1 MDIGSIFGTSPA
13 VPQTPAVDMPAA
25 AQPTLVNPPAASSL
39 LTPSAMPG
47 AVPVTP
53 QVTHRR
59 FGDSIGT
66 RKAIYDSVLNAARAF
81 APATNNQYTLGLQN
95 VDYDG
100 RDNFTK
106 AEQKKAILSGSTLGR
121 SLRGDWV
128 LTDPTGAEV
137 SRKRALLA
145 RVPHMTERGT
155 FIVNGSEYSL
165 AHQMRLR
172 PGIYTRQQENGEIE
186 AHVNVKSGR
195 AHKLFLD
202 PATGIFRIKIGQAR
216 IPLVPLLKTM
226 GVTDK
231 QLRESWGDLAAVN
244 QQKSDPQ
251 ALKKLYERVRSTGT
265 DTDPE
270 AQAKSVAEAFQQ
282 MELDPDVT
290 KRTLGQAFTR
300 VGPDS
305 ILATTRKLL
314 AVSRGEQEPD
324 DRDSMAYQ
332 SLMGPEDLFA
342 ERITKAKNIARN
354 LLWKSTARRGIDHIP
369 AGVLTNALQ
378 STLTMSG
385 LGQALEEINTAEI
398 LDHQSRVTRRGEGG
412 IQDASAIPMECHSAD
427 TEVFTSEG
435 WVPWPEVSITTKFAC
450 KVNDRLEFHA
460 ASRLFCGEYVG
471 RMYGLQTRTISY
483 LVTPNHRMWCRKYR
497 GGSSVRRCGFAP
509 WGFAS
514 AAEVHR
520 RAREFEITH
529 LPAAGR
535 NPLIFTVPCV
545 DGARVQYAFDFNDW
559 AELVGWYVAEG
570 SINRHMLRVESK
582 YQITLLQGPESHPDR
597 VERISA
603 LLTRMGI
610 SFSFHERRFIFTS
623 KQLGRWFEQCGIG
636 ELNKRLPEECFTW
649 SAESRR
655 RLLEAA
661 CLGNGSQKTNGVRTY
676 CSNSLQLMR
685 GISRLMLSLGTAT
698 REHTSTR
705 RGSKEHRGRTITI
718 RNDAHTCRELLSQ
731 YQGATS
737 TPAYDNYFIQ
747 EYAGNVYCAEV
758 PGGLLLTRRNK
769 HVGLWLGNSRSVNP
783 SQLGLIDYLRTP
795 ESLSAGIDVRL
806 ARNAMKGSDGRLYT
820 KVINAK
826 SGLTEVKSANDIADG
841 TLAFSG
847 ELQSGKL
854 YVNVLQNGKIRT
866 VPREAVDY
874 ELPDTE
880 SSFSPLGNLI
890 PFKSSVKGQRSVM
903 GSRFLTQAL
912 PLENA
917 EAPLVQSG
925 IPGQVDRSFEQ
936 EYGTHMGALR
946 SPQGGVVTKVTPE
959 AVEVRYEDG
968 TKETHELYV
977 NHPMNRKTLI
987 HQTPTVRPGQT
998 FKQGDLLARSNYT
1011 DHEGTTALGMNARVA
1026 YLPDEGYNY
1035 EDAISIS
1042 ESFSKRMRSQH
1053 AYQHQHEWEPGD
1065 HQGKKAFISM
1075 FPSQYT
1081 KKQLDKFDD
1090 SGVVKQG
1097 ETLHFG
1103 DPMILIASERERNKK
1118 SLVRSRTSFSDKS
1131 ITWEHHSPG
1140 IVTDV
1145 VQTAKGPA
1153 VVVKSYASMQAADK
1167 LAGRVGDKGIISRII
1182 PDDQMPVGEDGKPME
1197 VLLNPLGL
1205 TSRTN
1210 PMQMIEAALGKI
1222 AAKTGK
1228 PFRMPDFQNSQDLVE
1243 MALAKLKEHNMSDT
1257 ETVTLADGRKVKG
1270 VPVGNRWFMK
1280 LHHMADDK
1288 IQGRGLGAYD
1298 AEGAPQKGGQEG
1310 GKSKRV
1316 GMLEQNALLS
1326 HGALAVMNE
1335 DMRIKGQSSPEYWA
1349 RYMSGYKP
1357 ETPKVPFVYNKFVNQ
1372 LRASGINVVRQGER
1386 SHIMAMTN
1394 KSVDEL
1400 VGDRELQNAETVNWK
1415 NMEPMKGGLFDP
1427 TLTGGHGGTSGGG
1440 NKWAFIRL
1448 HQPLPNPV
1456 MEEPIRHILGLTQK
1470 KLQDVI
1476 GGKET
1481 LNGKTGAAA
1490 IGAALEAIN
1499 LPRALENARAD
1510 IKSGK
1515 KTLRDKAVRKLGYL
1529 KTCARL
1535 GTHPKDWMLD
1545 KVPVLPPAFRPVS
1558 VMGAKK
1564 LPLVA
1569 DPNYLYKD
1577 LFQLNQMHKELA
1589 DQLDPDALGD
1599 EQAAVYNA
1607 FKAVTGLGDPV
1618 GIKNQE
1624 RGVKGILKSVFG
1636 SSPKY
1641 GVMNRKLLSST
1652 VDMVGR
1658 GVIAPDPNLTLDETG
1673 IPETAAWDVF
1683 GPAVV
1688 RRMVRAGVSR
1698 QKAVQSV
1705 KDQLP
1710 AAKQYLQKEMDE
1722 GVVVLSRAPTLHRYG
1737 TMAFRPKLIKGSAIK
1752 MNPLVNKGFGADYDG
1767 DQMNFRAL
1775 TTDEAKQEALQKML
1789 PSVNLFS
1796 TANFK
1801 ADMNV
1806 PSQEYV
1812 AGLYQA
1818 SKNSDTETPPAVFA
1832 TAADAIRAFRSGK
1845 LGFDRRIQILES

>member
-1 MDIGSIFGTSPA
+1 MDIGSILGTSPA
-13 VPQTPAVDMPAA
+13 VPQAPAVAMPAA
-25 AQPTLVNPPAASSL
+25 AQPTPNEIPSAASL
-39 LTPSAMPG
+39 LTPSAAAPASP
-47 AVPVTP
+47 AVP
-53 QVTHRR
+53 QVTHRS

-106 AEQKKAILSGSTLGR
+106 AEQKKAILSGATLGR

-128 LTDPTGAEV
+128 LTDPAGAEV

-165 AHQMRLR
+165 ANQLRLR

-216 IPLVPLLKTM
+216 IPLLPLLKTM

-231 QLRESWGDLAAVN
+231 QIRENWGDLAAVN

-265 DTDPE
+265 ETDPE
-270 AQAKSVAEAFQQ
+270 AQSKSVAEAFQQ

-305 ILATTRKLL
+305 ILATTKKLL

-412 IQDASAIPMECHSAD
+412 IQDASAIPMA
-427 TEVFTSEG
+427 
-435 WVPWPEVSITTKFAC
+435 
-450 KVNDRLEFHA
+450 
-460 ASRLFCGEYVG
+460 
-471 RMYGLQTRTISY
+471 
-483 LVTPNHRMWCRKYR
+483 
-497 GGSSVRRCGFAP
+497 
-509 WGFAS
+509 
-514 AAEVHR
+514 
-520 RAREFEITH
+520 
-529 LPAAGR
+529 
-535 NPLIFTVPCV
+535 
-545 DGARVQYAFDFNDW
+545 
-559 AELVGWYVAEG
+559 
-570 SINRHMLRVESK
+570 
-582 YQITLLQGPESHPDR
+582 
-597 VERISA
+597 
-603 LLTRMGI
+603 
-610 SFSFHERRFIFTS
+610 
-623 KQLGRWFEQCGIG
+623 
-636 ELNKRLPEECFTW
+636 
-649 SAESRR
+649 
-655 RLLEAA
+655 
-661 CLGNGSQKTNGVRTY
+661 
-676 CSNSLQLMR
+676 
-685 GISRLMLSLGTAT
+685 
-698 REHTSTR
+698 
-705 RGSKEHRGRTITI
+705 
-718 RNDAHTCRELLSQ
+718 
-731 YQGATS
+731 
-737 TPAYDNYFIQ
+737 
-747 EYAGNVYCAEV
+747 
-758 PGGLLLTRRNK
+758 
-769 HVGLWLGNSRSVNP
+769 SRSVNP

-826 SGLTEVKSANDIADG
+826 SGLTETRSANDIADG

-866 VPREAVDY
+866 VPRESVDY

-880 SSFSPLGNLI
+880 SSFSPLGNMI
-890 PFKSSVKGQRSVM
+890 PFKSMVKGQRSVM

-917 EAPLVQSG
+917 EAPYVQSG

-946 SPQGGVVTKVTPE
+946 SPQGGVVTKVTPD

-968 TKETHELYV
+968 TKETHELY
-977 NHPMNRKTLI
+977 NNQPLNRKTFL
-987 HQTPTVRPGQT
+987 HQSPTVRPGQT
-998 FKQGDLLARSNYT
+998 FKKGDLLARSNYT

-1042 ESFSKRMRSQH
+1042 ESFARRMRSQH

-1131 ITWEHHSPG
+1131 ITWDHHSPG

-1153 VVVKSYASMQAADK
+1153 VVVKAFSEMQAADK

-1205 TSRTN
+1205 TSRCYDEDTEFLVERGWVFGRDILPEDKFICYHKWTEGLFVLDQLMPFHVADYRGTMLHFKNARLDFCVTPNHRMWAACGYPGAPWQEVTAERIRGAKSWKVPVAGKPIAGRDSDFVLPHIDFHVKATKANKDDIVIAAGDWAELLGWYLSEGNTDEKVHISQSNTARPDECQKITQLLNRLPFAWWYSPKNIQFHITSQRLCEYFKQFGLCDAKYIPEWVFQQTPETRQRFLDSYLAGDGSKEKVDVKKAYNGAGTMSERLAHDLQRLCIYQGISANVSQHASGMWRVGMHSMRHRVVERENWTDVEYAGKIYCPTVATGYIVTRRNGKMLIAGNTN
-1210 PMQMIEAALGKI
+1210 PMQMLEAALGKI

-1228 PFRMPDFQNSQDLVE
+1228 PFRMPDFQNQDDLTE
-1243 MALAKLKEHNMSDT
+1243 FGLAKLKEHGMSPT
-1257 ETVTLADGRKVKG
+1257 EVLTLADGRKVKG

-1298 AEGAPQKGGQEG
+1298 AEGAPQKGGQDG

-1372 LRASGINVVRQGER
+1372 LRASGINVIRQGER

-1400 VGDRELQNAETVNWK
+1400 VGDRELKNAETVNWK
-1415 NMEPMKGGLFDP
+1415 DMAPVKGGLFDQ
-1427 TLTGGHGGTSGGG
+1427 TLTGGHGGTAGGG
-1440 NKWAFIRL
+1440 NMWSFIRL

-1476 GGKET
+1476 GGKEQ

-1490 IGAALEAIN
+1490 IGAALANIN

-1515 KTLRDKAVRKLGYL
+1515 KTLRDKAVRRLGYL
-1529 KTCARL
+1529 KTCERL
-1535 GTHPKDWMLD
+1535 GSHPKDWMMD

-1683 GPAVV
+1683 GPSVV

-1752 MNPLVNKGFGADYDG
+1752 MNPLVNKGFGADFDG

-1845 LGFDRRIQILES
+1845 LGFDRRVQILES

>member
-1 MDIGSIFGTSPA
+1 MDIGSILGTPPA
-13 VPQTPAVDMPAA
+13 VPQAPAVELPAT
-25 AQPTLVNPPAASSL
+25 AQPTPSEPPSVASL

-47 AVPVTP
+47 TAPTVP
-53 QVTHRR
+53 QITHRS

-106 AEQKKAILSGSTLGR
+106 AEQKKAILSGATLGR

-165 AHQMRLR
+165 ANQMRLR
-172 PGIYTRQQENGEIE
+172 PGIYTRQQENGEIS

-216 IPLVPLLKTM
+216 IPLLPLLKTM

-231 QLRESWGDLAAVN
+231 QIRENWGDLAAVN

-265 DTDPE
+265 ETDPE
-270 AQAKSVAEAFQQ
+270 AQSKSVAEAFLQ

-290 KRTLGQAFTR
+290 KRTLGQPFTR

-305 ILATTRKLL
+305 ILATTKKLL

-332 SLMGPEDLFA
+332 NLMGPEDLFA
-342 ERITKAKNIARN
+342 ERIQKAKNIARN

-412 IQDASAIPMECHSAD
+412 IQDASAIPME
-427 TEVFTSEG
+427 
-435 WVPWPEVSITTKFAC
+435 
-450 KVNDRLEFHA
+450 
-460 ASRLFCGEYVG
+460 
-471 RMYGLQTRTISY
+471 
-483 LVTPNHRMWCRKYR
+483 
-497 GGSSVRRCGFAP
+497 
-509 WGFAS
+509 
-514 AAEVHR
+514 
-520 RAREFEITH
+520 
-529 LPAAGR
+529 
-535 NPLIFTVPCV
+535 
-545 DGARVQYAFDFNDW
+545 
-559 AELVGWYVAEG
+559 
-570 SINRHMLRVESK
+570 
-582 YQITLLQGPESHPDR
+582 
-597 VERISA
+597 
-603 LLTRMGI
+603 
-610 SFSFHERRFIFTS
+610 
-623 KQLGRWFEQCGIG
+623 
-636 ELNKRLPEECFTW
+636 
-649 SAESRR
+649 
-655 RLLEAA
+655 
-661 CLGNGSQKTNGVRTY
+661 
-676 CSNSLQLMR
+676 
-685 GISRLMLSLGTAT
+685 
-698 REHTSTR
+698 
-705 RGSKEHRGRTITI
+705 
-718 RNDAHTCRELLSQ
+718 
-731 YQGATS
+731 
-737 TPAYDNYFIQ
+737 
-747 EYAGNVYCAEV
+747 
-758 PGGLLLTRRNK
+758 
-769 HVGLWLGNSRSVNP
+769 SRSVNP

-826 SGLTEVKSANDIADG
+826 SGLTETKSANDIADG

-847 ELQSGKL
+847 ELQSGKQ
-854 YVNVLQNGKIRT
+854 YVSAMQNGKLRT
-866 VPREAVDY
+866 VPRESVDF

-890 PFKSSVKGQRSVM
+890 PYKSMVKGQRSVM

-917 EAPLVQSG
+917 EAPYVQSG

-936 EYGTHMGALR
+936 EYGNHMGALR
-946 SPQGGVVTKVTPE
+946 STQGGVVTNVTPD

-977 NHPMNRKTLI
+977 NHPMNRKTFI

-1042 ESFSKRMRSQH
+1042 ESFARRMRSQH

-1090 SGVVKQG
+1090 SGVVKPG

-1153 VVVKSYASMQAADK
+1153 VVVKAFSEMQAADK

-1210 PMQMIEAALGKI
+1210 PMQMLEAALGKI

-1228 PFRMPDFQNSQDLVE
+1228 PFRMPDFQNQDDLTE
-1243 MALAKLKEHNMSDT
+1243 FGLAKLKEHGMSPT
-1257 ETVTLADGRKVKG
+1257 ETLTLADGRKVKS

-1298 AEGAPQKGGQEG
+1298 AEGAPQKGGQDS
-1310 GKSKRV
+1310 GKAKRV

-1326 HGALAVMNE
+1326 HGAFAVMDG
-1335 DMRIKGQSSPEYWA
+1335 DMRVRGQSSPEYWA

-1400 VGDRELQNAETVNWK
+1400 VGDRELKNAETVNWK
-1415 NMEPMKGGLFDP
+1415 NMEPIRGGLFDP
-1427 TLTGGHGGTSGGG
+1427 TMTGGHGGTSGGG
-1440 NKWAFIRL
+1440 NMWSFIRL

-1476 GGKET
+1476 GGKEQ

-1490 IGAALEAIN
+1490 IGAALANIN

-1515 KTLRDKAVRKLGYL
+1515 KTLRDKAVRRLGYL
-1529 KTCARL
+1529 KTCERL
-1535 GTHPKDWMLD
+1535 GTHPKDWMMD

-1683 GPAVV
+1683 GPSVV

-1722 GVVVLSRAPTLHRYG
+1722 GVVILSRAPTLHRYG
-1737 TMAFRPKLIKGSAIK
+1737 TMAFRPKLIKGAAIK

-1775 TTDEAKQEALQKML
+1775 TTDEEKQEALQKML
-1789 PSVNLFS
+1789 PSMNLFS

-1801 ADMNV
+1801 ADMNI

-1845 LGFDRRIQILES
+1845 LGFDRRVQILES